1 MFCPSI
7 GQEPPA
13 RAYVEFISR
22 LTDPR
27 ESRRD
32 FLISLAVFS
41 SSIQGVVT
49 FMLKSLE
56 SRRPTVYLLEQ
67 FLDEM
72 LLPHHVYP
80 DNAQLLI

>member
-1 MFCPSI
+1 MPELKLNSFLVLLI
-7 GQEPPA
+7 
-13 RAYVEFISR
+13 
-22 LTDPR
+22 R
-27 ESRRD
+27 EKKSRRD

-56 SRRPTVYLLEQ
+56 SRLPTVYLLEQ

-72 LLPHHVYP
+72 LLSHHVYP